1 MADRL
6 SVGIRSAVGQSRVGR
21 SAAWRSVGDRD
32 AMQHRGGEGRL
43 AREKFAGAP
52 SPQKKPISLF

>member
-1 MADRL
+1 MNCDNLRQYVTQKIVTSSADRPGE
-6 SVGIRSAVGQSRVGR
+6 SENHSRGAV
-21 SAAWRSVGDRD
+21 
-32 AMQHRGGEGRL
+32 QHRGGEGRL